1 MKKVL
6 VTLIALSLPAFA
18 LADETK
24 GFYVQADAGHA
35 TVKLGGASIKGF
47 SPRISAGYDF
57 GDFRVAAD
65 YTHYK
70 SAKINVPRYML
81 RLNITVPVYLLFM
94 ILTCKL
100 L

>member
-35 TVKLGGASIKGF
+35 TVKLGGASIKALALVF
-47 SPRISAGYDF
+47 LQATISAISVLLPTI
-57 GDFRVAAD
+57 RI
-65 YTHYK
+65 
-70 SAKINVPRYML
+70 INLQRLMYLRYML